1 MQWGFLNE
9 TKLTFNQVYLSL
21 FVFDLRGF
29 RASDTNDPIFQIMY
43 INSSAYKI
51 IKRLNNFH
59 NSNV

>member
-21 FVFDLRGF
+21 F
-29 RASDTNDPIFQIMY
+29 ASDTNDPIFQIMY

>member
-9 TKLTFNQVYLSL
+9 TKQTFNHVYLSL
-21 FVFDLRGF
+21 FVFDLRGL

-59 NSNV
+59 N